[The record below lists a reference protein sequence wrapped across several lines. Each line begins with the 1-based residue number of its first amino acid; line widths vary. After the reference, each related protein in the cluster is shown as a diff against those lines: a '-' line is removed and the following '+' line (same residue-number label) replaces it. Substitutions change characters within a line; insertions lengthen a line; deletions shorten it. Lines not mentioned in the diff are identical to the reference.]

1 MKIWKAIFFI
11 WQTTV
16 ILYLVPQDLSR
27 TEIDAKNDRV
37 LTLISY
43 AGCGAS
49 SLFLGITM
57 VTYLAF
63 E

>member
-1 MKIWKAIFFI
+1 MESNFLYLS

-16 ILYLVPQDLSR
+16 ILYLVTQDLSR
-27 TEIDAKNDRV
+27 TEIDTTHDRV

-49 SLFLGITM
+49 SLFLGITL
-57 VTYLAF
+57 VIYLAL